1 MRHVKLIELTCNG
14 KLAGCWKY
22 LFCLTIVAS
31 VNCETDVFHAPM
43 PSKVDQLYNREASDP
58 IQVKFNFQSEGV
70 ERITGF
76 ENVFVPYLDTGKPL
90 HHTALN
96 KNQLILS

>member
-22 LFCLTIVAS
+22 LFCLSIVAS
-31 VNCETDVFHAPM
+31 VNYETDVFHAPM
-43 PSKVDQLYNREASDP
+43 PSKVDQLYNRGAP

-70 ERITGF
+70 RRITGF
-76 ENVFVPYLDTGKPL
+76 ENDLC
-90 HHTALN
+90 H
-96 KNQLILS
+96 I